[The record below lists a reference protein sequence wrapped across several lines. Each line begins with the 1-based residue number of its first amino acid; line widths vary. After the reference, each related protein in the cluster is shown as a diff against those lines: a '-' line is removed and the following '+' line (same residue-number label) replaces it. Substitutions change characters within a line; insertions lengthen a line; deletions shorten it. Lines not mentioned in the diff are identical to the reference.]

1 MISDS
6 PSEYAI
12 RDELTRVLS
21 SAAFVRNERQSN
33 FLRFLVERHL
43 QGRDA
48 ELKETV
54 VAMEVFGRQADYD
67 PKVDAI
73 VRTEAIRLRA
83 RLHKYYT
90 AAGRDNQVVI
100 ELPKGGYRPL
110 ARWREP
116 LQPGVTAR
124 PIGYWL
130 AARWHWLAVGAA
142 SIVAIATAWVLTTR
156 PSAVR
161 PPIARLT
168 IAVLPLQNVGSATD
182 SLSDALTD
190 ELIAD
195 LSMIDGLSVRSRMSS
210 FALKGKPVT
219 APEAGRQ
226 LAVDYLVEGSVVQNA
241 DQLRVNAEL
250 VRVGDDTP
258 LWSGRFDRTASDALA
273 TQDDISHSIVNTLQL
288 TLPGRRRYE
297 TNLEAYNLYLRGR
310 QMMASFPAG
319 APAGGGRPIAELAVA
334 YFEGAIAKQTNYALG
349 YAGLA
354 DTLRSIDENIL
365 KPEAYAR
372 AKTAAQSALELD
384 PMLSEAQAAMAG
396 IFAHEYAW
404 QQAERGF
411 RRAIELNANNALAHL
426 ELGASVLLPQRHLQE
441 GLDEARRGLALD
453 SLSPYMNT
461 EFGRVL
467 LEAGHYHEAV
477 DQLRHAIALE
487 PTRPTAYDM
496 LGRALYLQGDI
507 NDASIAFEQSMKRGG
522 PPIGVPWLICVEER
536 AGQHEKALAL
546 VKRHQAN
553 VRKKGGIAA
562 AYGCLGDAERAFQ
575 FLNEAV
581 EEHEPAIAHVLDA
594 PELAWLHADP
604 RFETL
609 RRRLNLGPTP

>member
-1 MISDS
+1 MIGDV
-6 PSEYAI
+6 PSEPAI
-12 RDELTRVLS
+12 RDELARVLA
-21 SAAFVRNERQSN
+21 SAAFVRNERQSH

-83 RLHKYYT
+83 RLSRYY
-90 AAGRDNQVVI
+90 AAVGRDDRVVI
-100 ELPKGGYRPL
+100 ELPKGGYRPV

-116 LQPGVTAR
+116 RQPSVTTR
-124 PIGYWL
+124 PRWYWL
-130 AARWHWLAVGAA
+130 ALGAA
-142 SIVAIATAWVLTTR
+142 SIVAITAAWRLTR
-156 PSAVR
+156 PSAAR
-161 PPIARLT
+161 LPIPRLT
-168 IAVLPLQNVGSATD
+168 IAVLPLQNVGSTTD
-182 SLSDALTD
+182 SVSDALTD

-195 LSMIDGLSVRSRMSS
+195 LSMIDGLSVRSRTSS
-210 FALKGKPVT
+210 FALKGKRVT
-219 APEAGRQ
+219 APEVGRQ
-226 LAVDYLVEGSVVQNA
+226 LGVDYLLEGSVVQNA

-250 VRVGDDTP
+250 IRVGDDTP
-258 LWSGRFDRTASDALA
+258 LWSGRFDRTVSDALV
-273 TQDDISHSIVNTLQL
+273 TQDALSHSIVNTLQM

-319 APAGGGRPIAELAVA
+319 APKGGGRPIAELAVA
-334 YFEGAIAKQTNYALG
+334 YFEGAIAKQTNYALA

-365 KPEAYAR
+365 KPDAYAR
-372 AKTAAQSALELD
+372 AKTAAQRALELD

-396 IFAHEYAW
+396 IFAHDYAW
-404 QQAERGF
+404 REAERGF

-426 ELGASVLLPQRHLQE
+426 ALGASVLLPQGHLQE
-441 GLDEARRGLALD
+441 GVDEARRGLALD
-453 SLSPYMNT
+453 PLSPYVNT
-461 EFGRVL
+461 EVGRVL
-467 LEAGHYHEAV
+467 LEAGHYSEAV

-496 LGRALYLQGDI
+496 LGRALYLQSNI
-507 NDASIAFEQSMKRGG
+507 QDALIAFEQSTKRGG
-522 PPIGVPWLICVEER
+522 PPIGVSWLVCSEER

-546 VKRHQAN
+546 VKRQATAA
-553 VRKKGGIAA
+553 RLKRGIAA
-562 AYGCLGDAERAFQ
+562 AYGCLGDVERAFE
-575 FLNEAV
+575 FLNKAV
-581 EEHEPAIAHVLDA
+581 EEHEPAIPHVLDA
-594 PELAWLHADP
+594 PELAWMLADP

-609 RRRLNLGPTP
+609 RHRLNLGPTS

>member
-1 MISDS
+1 MLSDS
-6 PSEYAI
+6 PSESTI

-21 SAAFVRNERQSN
+21 SAEFVRNERQSH

-43 QGRDA
+43 EGRDA

-54 VAMEVFGRQADYD
+54 VAVEVFGRQADYD

-90 AAGRDNQVVI
+90 AAGRDSQVVI

-116 LQPGVTAR
+116 LQPSVTTR
-124 PIGYWL
+124 PSGHWL
-130 AARWHWLAVGAA
+130 AASWHWLAVGAA
-142 SIVAIATAWVLTTR
+142 TLVAITTAWVLTR
-156 PSAVR
+156 PSAAR
-161 PPIARLT
+161 LPIARLT

-182 SLSDALTD
+182 SLSDALTE

-195 LSMIDGLSVRSRMSS
+195 LSMIDGLSVRSRLSS
-210 FALKGKPVT
+210 FALKGKRVT

-226 LAVDYLVEGSVVQNA
+226 LAVDYLLEGSVIQNA

-250 VRVGDDTP
+250 IRVGDDTP

-319 APAGGGRPIAELAVA
+319 GPARGGRPIAELALS

-354 DTLRSIDENIL
+354 DTLRSVDENIL

-372 AKTAAQSALELD
+372 AKTAAQRAFELD

-396 IFAHEYAW
+396 IFVHEYAW
-404 QQAERGF
+404 QEAERGF
-411 RRAIELNANNALAHL
+411 RRAIELNANNAQAHL
-426 ELGASVLLPQRHLQE
+426 ELGASILLPQGHLQE

-453 SLSPYMNT
+453 PLSPSVNT
-461 EFGRVL
+461 EVGRVL
-467 LEAGHYHEAV
+467 VEAGHYHEAV

-487 PTRPTAYDM
+487 PTRPDPYQM
-496 LGRALYLQGDI
+496 LGRALYLQG
-507 NDASIAFEQSMKRGG
+507 NTQDALIAFEQSMKRGG
-522 PPIGVPWLICVEER
+522 PPIGVPWLICGEER

-553 VRKKGGIAA
+553 ARKKRAIAA

-575 FLNEAV
+575 FLNKAV
-581 EEHEPAIAHVLDA
+581 EEHEPEIPHVLDA
-594 PELAWLHADP
+594 PELAWMLADS